1 MNRKNYSFFTVNSG
15 KVHGF
20 RVELQG
26 YRGPMARSGLKTLP
40 KPGEVWLSCPPYL
53 MMARIVDVD
62 LANEPPVV
70 SYELHDDDGSLLQA
84 VEHATLDFGWWRTF
98 QRLEPR
104 FG

>member
-1 MNRKNYSFFTVNSG
+1 
-15 KVHGF
+15 
-20 RVELQG
+20 
-26 YRGPMARSGLKTLP
+26 MAPSGLKTLP

-53 MMARIVDVD
+53 MMARIVDLD

-84 VEHATLDFGWWRTF
+84 VEHATLDGGWWRTF

>member
-1 MNRKNYSFFTVNSG
+1 MTSSR
-15 KVHGF
+15 
-20 RVELQG
+20 
-26 YRGPMARSGLKTLP
+26 LKTLP

-62 LANEPPVV
+62 LDGENPVV

-84 VEHATLDFGWWRTF
+84 VEHAALDRGWWRTF

>member
-1 MNRKNYSFFTVNSG
+1 MVFCFY
-15 KVHGF
+15 
-20 RVELQG
+20 VEG
-26 YRGPMARSGLKTLP
+26 RGTEDSMARSNVKSLP

-62 LANEPPVV
+62 LATEPPVV
-70 SYELHDDDGSLLQA
+70 SYELHDDDGSLLQSA
-84 VEHATLDFGWWRTF
+84 EHAALDQGWWRTF

>member
-1 MNRKNYSFFTVNSG
+1 
-15 KVHGF
+15 
-20 RVELQG
+20 
-26 YRGPMARSGLKTLP
+26 MARLNVKSVP

-53 MMARIVDVD
+53 LMARIVDVD
-62 LANEPPVV
+62 LAIEPPVV

-84 VEHATLDFGWWRTF
+84 VEHAKLDSGWWRTF

>member
-1 MNRKNYSFFTVNSG
+1 MAAPKTKSF
-15 KVHGF
+15 
-20 RVELQG
+20 
-26 YRGPMARSGLKTLP
+26 P

-53 MMARIVDVD
+53 MMARIVEVNSE
-62 LANEPPVV
+62 AETPVV

-84 VEHATLDFGWWRTF
+84 VEHAKLDYGWWRTF